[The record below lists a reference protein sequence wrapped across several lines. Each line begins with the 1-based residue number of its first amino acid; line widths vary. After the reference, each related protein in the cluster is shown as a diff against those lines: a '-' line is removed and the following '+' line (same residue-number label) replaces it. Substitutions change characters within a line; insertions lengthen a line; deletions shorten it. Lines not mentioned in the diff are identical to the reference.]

1 MTLKLIFTLSSV
13 FLFCFQNSSI
23 CPSRSLPDMT
33 FVYWENLK
41 ENQKNDIL
49 NSCNISKDVLE
60 FYKGNLN
67 IGDNSQTVK
76 LLNRLSS
83 ISDKEKATP
92 LYFYLFN
99 QICIKADG
107 SLSEILGNYC
117 QKIVLSFPSYVVV
130 YLGKNEGILK
140 KYAQYL
146 GYELYFKEEGTSMIE
161 YSYSDFKKM
170 LSEKAIRTK
179 QYSEA
184 LTLFY
189 HEIEQIM
196 NKMD

>member
-1 MTLKLIFTLSSV
+1 
-13 FLFCFQNSSI
+13 
-23 CPSRSLPDMT
+23 MT

-60 FYKGNLN
+60 FYKGNFN

-130 YLGKNEGILK
+130 YLGKNEDILK

-146 GYELYFKEEGTSMIE
+146 GYKLYFKEEGTSMIE

>member
-41 ENQKNDIL
+41 KKKKNDIL

-60 FYKGNLN
+60 FYKGNFN
-67 IGDNSQTVK
+67 IGDNSQIVT

-130 YLGKNEGILK
+130 YLGKNEDILK